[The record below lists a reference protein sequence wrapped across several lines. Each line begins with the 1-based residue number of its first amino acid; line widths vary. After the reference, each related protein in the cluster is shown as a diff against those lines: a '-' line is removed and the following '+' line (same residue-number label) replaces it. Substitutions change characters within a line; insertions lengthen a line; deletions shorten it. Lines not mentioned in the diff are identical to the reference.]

1 MKKKYIFLIAGVVTF
16 SVFAAQSVLYLE
28 NGKRYIGEITDVNE
42 ENITIKTKDA
52 TLTYSWKR
60 VKLRSI
66 KKFYPALYEKIKKE
80 KVVAMEIKKK
90 KLGLVAYVKN
100 DKIKWVTPK
109 KKIFLENKDKG
120 MEIFEGEWKM
130 TNEIA
135 EIEFSRKM
143 KAKGQ
148 EKYKGKWYT
157 KEKLEE
163 IKEAEANKGLKTGM
177 KEKEVLKLWG
187 EPTRKQK
194 SADFQTARKREM
206 WVYENEE
213 EETEDRVIFENG
225 SVRKIMVDQE
235 FSE

>member
-1 MKKKYIFLIAGVVTF
+1 MKTIFIFLIAVFVTIPI
-16 SVFAAQSVLYLE
+16 FAAQSVLYLE
-28 NGKRYIGEITDVNE
+28 SGKRYIGEVTDVNE
-42 ENITIKTKDA
+42 KNITIKTKDA
-52 TLTYSWKR
+52 TLTYPWKR

-80 KVVAMEIKKK
+80 KLAEMEIKKK

-100 DKIKWVTPK
+100 EKIKWVTPK

-120 MEIFEGEWKM
+120 MELFEGEWKL

-135 EIEFSRKM
+135 EIEYSRKM
-143 KAKGQ
+143 KAQGM
-148 EKYKGKWYT
+148 EEYKGKWYT

-177 KEKEVLKLWG
+177 KDSEVLKLWG

-225 SVRKIMVDQE
+225 SVRKVMVNQE